1 MSFSGTIPPEI
12 GNLTAL
18 NVLDLNTNQLHGELL
33 DSLALLNNLNNLSV
47 FTNNL
52 TGSVPSGSFQQGLYA
67 GNAGLCGNV
76 QGLCPCSSVSDGVNS
91 HSNRKKIIIG
101 VTVPV
106 AFLLLAGALSL
117 IVICPRKTKQHDEE
131 VTNSE
136 MNESESLIWEREG
149 RFTFNEIVKAT
160 EDFSEKYC
168 IGKGGFGM
176 VYKAA
181 LPSEQ
186 IVAVKKIAMIEFGD
200 ISFTNK
206 QSFQNE
212 IRALTEVRHRNIIKL
227 YGFCTRW
234 GHMYLVY
241 NFVERGSLG
250 AVLQSKEGAVELSWS
265 RRVKI
270 IQGLAHALSYL
281 HHDCSPP
288 IVHRDISINN
298 ILLDKDF
305 EPRLSD
311 FGTAKLLSSDTITWT
326 SVAGSYGYM
335 APELAQTMR
344 VTEKCD
350 VYSFGIVTLEVM
362 MGKHPGEILSS
373 LSMLVNDQDL
383 LMKNVLD
390 ERLCPPTG
398 QLAKDVALVVRAA
411 LACTSSLPESR
422 PTMRLVAHELSAQAQ
437 P

>member
-1 MSFSGTIPPEI
+1 SI
-12 GNLTAL
+12 
-18 NVLDLNTNQLHGELL
+18 DL
-33 DSLALLNNLNNLSV
+33 SY
-47 FTNNL
+47 NNL

-76 QGLCPCSSVSDGVNS
+76 QGLSPCASVSDGVNS

-106 AFLLLAGALSL
+106 AFLLLLAGALSL
-117 IVICPRKTKQHDEE
+117 IVICRRKTKQHDEE
-131 VTNSE
+131 DTNSE
-136 MNESESLIWEREG
+136 MYESESLIWEREG

-168 IGKGGFGM
+168 IGKGGFGR

-181 LPSEQ
+181 LPTDQ
-186 IVAVKKIAMIEFGD
+186 IVAVKKLTMIEFGD
-200 ISFTNK
+200 ISLTNK

-241 NFVERGSLG
+241 DFVERGSLG
-250 AVLQSKEGAVELSWS
+250 AVLQSKEGAVELSWNQ
-265 RRVKI
+265 RVKI

-281 HHDCSPP
+281 HHDCTPP

-311 FGTAKLLSSDTITWT
+311 FGTAKLLSSDTTTWT

-362 MGKHPGEILSS
+362 MGKHPGEILPS

-390 ERLCPPTG
+390 ERLSPPTG